1 MPQIIVNGTAMD
13 WEEGMTVRRLLQIKR
28 YSFGMLVIRI
38 NGTLVKKADYDST
51 PVPPGAD
58 VMVYHLMSGG

>member
-1 MPQIIVNGTAMD
+1 MPQIIVNGNPLD

-51 PVPPGAD
+51 LVPPGAD